1 MRLPQVALPP
11 LAHEVG
17 ITTPAFPAASLAKA
31 STFPHHFL
39 GDGKRRRLLTCL
51 QHDAMG
57 PDMHMPSRDSQ
68 QPLLVAAL
76 YRFARFEDCEGLK
89 APLER
94 LCSEQRIRGTLLIA
108 PEGIN
113 GTIAGPPEG
122 ITRVLEAIRAL
133 PDCAELDVKLSGA
146 SAMPFHRMKVRLK
159 REIVTMGQSEIDP
172 RASAGTYVEPQDWN
186 ALIADPDTI
195 VIDTRNDYEV
205 AVGTFEGANNP
216 KTTSFRDFPEWF
228 RHQRERLLGR
238 DCIKGGKPAKVAM
251 FCTGGIRCEKST
263 AFLKQEGV
271 DEVFHLKGGILKY
284 LETVPAE
291 ASLWRGECFVFDQR
305 VTIGHGLAPSTY
317 TLCHAC
323 RRPVSAVD
331 AASPLYEAGVSCPAC
346 FAEKSEQQRSSCRE
360 RHRQELLA
368 AAQGR
373 AHIGAV
379 QQKPHDGH
387 PY

>member
-1 MRLPQVALPP
+1 
-11 LAHEVG
+11 
-17 ITTPAFPAASLAKA
+17 
-31 STFPHHFL
+31 
-39 GDGKRRRLLTCL
+39 
-51 QHDAMG
+51 MG
-57 PDMHMPSRDSQ
+57 HDMHMPSRESQ

-76 YRFARFEDCEGLK
+76 YRFARFEDCEALK

-94 LCSEQRIRGTLLIA
+94 LCREQGIYGTLLLA

-122 ITRVLEAIRAL
+122 INRVLEAIRAL
-133 PDCAELDVKLSGA
+133 PDCADLDVKLSGA
-146 SAMPFHRMKVRLK
+146 SVLPFHRMKVRLK
-159 REIVTMGQSEIDP
+159 REIVTMGQPEIDP
-172 RASAGTYVEPQDWN
+172 RVSAGTYVEPQEWN

-205 AVGTFEGANNP
+205 AVGTFEGAIDP
-216 KTTSFRDFPEWF
+216 KTSSFRDFPEWF
-228 RHQRERLLGR
+228 RRERERLLGP
-238 DCIKGGKPAKVAM
+238 DHIEGGKPVKVAM

-284 LETVPAE
+284 LETVPTE

-305 VTIGHGLAPSTY
+305 VTIGHGLAQSTY

-323 RRPVSAVD
+323 RRPVGAD
-331 AASPLYEAGVSCPAC
+331 ASASPLYEAGVSCPAC
-346 FAEKSEQQRSSCRE
+346 HSERSEQQRASCRE

-379 QQKPHDGH
+379 QIKLHDGH
-387 PY
+387 NN